1 MLRID
6 HIVSKYTIGNTLDI
20 KVRVKDQGNFPWV
33 SVSCYSTYCD
43 VTFTSDGVSG
53 KTLVVLQSY
62 DDNSSVKST
71 LKEDSVEV
79 CFDCI
84 SFSRPTTLAPT
95 YHLPV
100 NNLYEI
106 EVAHLQPNP
115 APTVPIDVMMREKS
129 GTEQGF
135 VTIENLPSE

>member
-1 MLRID
+1 M
-6 HIVSKYTIGNTLDI
+6 
-20 KVRVKDQGNFPWV
+20 
-33 SVSCYSTYCD
+33 
-43 VTFTSDGVSG
+43 TFTNAGVSG
-53 KTLVVLQSY
+53 KKLVLLQSY

-71 LKEDSVEV
+71 LLEDSVEV

-84 SFSRPTTLAPT
+84 SFNRPVTLKPT
-95 YHLPV
+95 LHLPV

-115 APTVPIDVMMREKS
+115 VPTVPTDVMMREKS

-135 VTIENLPSE
+135 VTIKNLPSE